1 MNYKISVIKSS
12 KYCYAFAENDNG
24 ERIGKLC
31 IDLDCEDVNRYKKV
45 YSGKFAK
52 IILVSTVESAV
63 GQGVATAMMN
73 KVIEVLSDYNLYL
86 NVIPL
91 KRNDKDKDKNGLI
104 NFYSKF
110 GFKKYD
116 GDISVTTM
124 IRLAS

>member
-12 KYCYAFAENDNG
+12 KYCYAFAENDKG
-24 ERIGKLC
+24 EYIGKVC
-31 IDLDCEDVNRYKKV
+31 IDLDCEDVNRYKKA

-63 GQGVATAMMN
+63 GCGVATAMMN